1 MGEWISFIA
10 GVVLFTVSCMVMKAY
25 WPRKGRQWDAAFF
38 LGAAIFLGFLAT
50 ALNTFWWQIIV
61 GAIDHYEVFP
71 LRSLRALGFYLD
83 GVLKGLS
90 ALAGVLHLVA
100 LRNKL
105 PLPERRLY
113 RWYNMPWYPR
123 RLHMDSWH
131 RVGEE

>member
-50 ALNTFWWQIIV
+50 ALHTFWWEIIV
-61 GAIDHYEVFP
+61 GVSNH
-71 LRSLRALGFYLD
+71 FYINSFLH
-83 GVLKGLS
+83 GLY